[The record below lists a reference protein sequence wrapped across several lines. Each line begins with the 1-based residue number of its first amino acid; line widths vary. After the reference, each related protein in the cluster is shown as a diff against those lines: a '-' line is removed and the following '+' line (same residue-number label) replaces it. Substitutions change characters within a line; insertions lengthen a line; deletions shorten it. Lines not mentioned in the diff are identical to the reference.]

1 MGMFLHSLCV
11 KYMIENLILI
21 QVLILEFI
29 AYENLV
35 LLILECI
42 IIYMR
47 HKLAV
52 CWYNVVYFI
61 GLGQSGLGGES
72 AAASS
77 GDLTL
82 SSAIEALNTAT
93 CFIDCITTNHC
104 YLVYNWNNMLS
115 VKISIMLG
123 ENCRKLFYL

>member
-1 MGMFLHSLCV
+1 MNMGMFLHSLCV

-52 CWYNVVYFI
+52 C
-61 GLGQSGLGGES
+61 
-72 AAASS
+72 
-77 GDLTL
+77 
-82 SSAIEALNTAT
+82 
-93 CFIDCITTNHC
+93 
-104 YLVYNWNNMLS
+104 
-115 VKISIMLG
+115 
-123 ENCRKLFYL
+123 